1 MFAFYSTKD
10 IPGQNVFIGPVT
22 IFIEEN
28 EELFVGDRVKY
39 HGQPAGVILATSN
52 HLALRAA
59 GLVKV
64 TYGSPP
70 AGNNQVKILTIDDVL
85 ASKEAREKREVIK
98 ETRKGAPMNVDISA
112 EDSLNAVTLSGT
124 MFMPSQ
130 YHFSME
136 THATICELK
145 EDGMDVLSSTQSLD
159 AVQFGIAKVLNWQGN
174 KTSIEVRRL
183 GGAYGAKI
191 TRAAHIACACAL
203 ACYLS
208 KRRTRFVTSIEQT
221 MAVVGK
227 RNPARGEY
235 TVRVSP
241 EGVIQM
247 VQHRFI
253 SDLGCS
259 PNENITP
266 IFVENF
272 PSVYRAD
279 TWQSEN
285 SAVITDTPSN
295 TWTRGPGSTEAIALS
310 ENIIEH
316 IAFMTKRDALEVRMI
331 NLDNSTKVGDMIRQ
345 LVRDAEYHRRQ
356 AEVQQFNDSNRWK
369 KRGLAIVPISHHV
382 LYFGLFASIVSI
394 YHVDGTVSITHAGVE
409 MGQGINTKV
418 CQVAAH
424 ILGIPLSLI
433 TTKPNREFVS
443 PNSPFTGGSNG
454 SELVSYVGGGYYDLK
469 NT

>member
-1 MFAFYSTKD
+1 MFAFYSTND

-59 GLVKV
+59 GLVHI
-64 TYGSPP
+64 TYGTPP
-70 AGNNQVKILTIDDVL
+70 PGSDQMQILTINDVL
-85 ASKEAREKREVIK
+85 SSKEEREKREVV
-98 ETRKGAPMNVDISA
+98 KGVMNVATSA

-124 MFMPSQ
+124 IDMASQ

-191 TRAAHIACACAL
+191 TRATHIACACAL

-208 KRRTRFVTSIEQT
+208 KKRTRFVTSIEQT
-221 MAVVGK
+221 MAAVGK
-227 RNPARGEY
+227 RNPAKGEY

-247 VQHRFI
+247 VQNRFI

-259 PNENITP
+259 RNENITP
-266 IFVENF
+266 LFVENF

-279 TWQSEN
+279 TWRSVN

-295 TWTRGPGSTEAIALS
+295 TWTRGPGSTEAIAMA

-316 IAFMTKRDALEVRMI
+316 IAFVTQRDALEVRMI

-369 KRGLAIVPISHHV
+369 KRGLAIIPISHHV

-454 SELVSYVGGGYYDLK
+454 SELVSYVGGG
-469 NT
+469 